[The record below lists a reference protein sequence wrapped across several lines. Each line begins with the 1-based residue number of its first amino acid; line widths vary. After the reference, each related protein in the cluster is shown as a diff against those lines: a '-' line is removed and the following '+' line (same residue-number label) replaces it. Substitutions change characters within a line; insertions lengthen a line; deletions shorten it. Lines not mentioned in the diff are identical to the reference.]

1 MYRFLLYVIL
11 ILSTQIA
18 GAQNNFPADS
28 LLKAADTELADTAKM
43 KIYNKLGDYYIN
55 NNASKAIEYFEK
67 AKTIAEKEGLVLKA
81 ANNFYSIG
89 FCYLL
94 KADFEKSLFNYQQ
107 SIKGYEKLKDSFRLS
122 NALMSVGN
130 VYFQNKDSRNS
141 NKYYD
146 KAEKLI
152 LAMNDSLQ
160 LASIY
165 DTRGI
170 TYDQLGKFD
179 SALLYLNKAYNIS
192 MLLKDTD
199 YAMNSLSNIGLT
211 YKHQYKTGEALKSFD
226 SVRLYFEKT
235 NAPLDRMGALYNN
248 IAATHSQ
255 AGNYSKALEAFN
267 KSIDFAKETGSPT
280 IEMENYRNMADMFG
294 SMKNYQQQNHFLKKY
309 YQIKDSIFT
318 IDSKN
323 QLTQLE
329 ADYQLEKKNIEIV
342 KKEAELVKQKSQRNL
357 FIIIALAAALILA
370 AGSYFYTRIRKTN
383 KELTEKNIQ
392 INEQKNE
399 LQTLNQVKDRLFS
412 IISHDLR
419 NPLVT
424 LRSYLSLADNDA
436 LAPEKKLQFKLQT
449 MNAVINTSDMLDNL
463 LAWANVQIKDTN
475 VAITPINI
483 TDCIW
488 DTVHSVQAQALQ
500 KEITIHQ
507 QIEASTA
514 LGDYDIVVIALRNL
528 ITNAIKYSD
537 AKKDIYI
544 SASQQNGH
552 VVLTVKDEG
561 IGLNPE
567 QITKILS
574 NENTSTAGTQGEKGS
589 GLGLFLVKELL
600 QKINAELKIESE
612 PGKGSRFMIVM
623 QSN

>member
-11 ILSTQIA
+11 ISCTQIA
-18 GAQNNFPADS
+18 NAQNNFPADS
-28 LLKAADTELADTAKM
+28 LLKAADTDIADTAKM
-43 KIYNKLGDYYIN
+43 KIYNQLGDYYLN

-94 KADFEKSLFNYQQ
+94 KADFEKSLYNYQQ

-130 VYFQNKDSRNS
+130 VYFQNKDNSNS

-152 LAMNDSLQ
+152 LAMNDSIQ

-170 TYDQLGKFD
+170 AYDQLGKYD
-179 SALLYLNKAYNIS
+179 SALLYLYKAYNLS
-192 MLLKDTD
+192 SLLKDTD

-211 YKHQYKTGEALKSFD
+211 YKHQYKTAEALKSFD
-226 SVRLYFEKT
+226 SVRIFFEKT

-248 IAATHSQ
+248 IAAIYSQ
-255 AGNYSKALEAFN
+255 AGNYSKAQEAFN
-267 KSIDFAKETGSPT
+267 KSIGYAKQTGSPT

-294 SMKNYQQQNHFLKKY
+294 SMKNYEQQTNFLKKY

-329 ADYQLEKKNIEIV
+329 ADYQVEKKNIEIV
-342 KKEAELVKQKSQRNL
+342 KKETELVKQKSQRNL
-357 FIIIALAAALILA
+357 FIIIALAAAFSLA
-370 AGSYFYTRIRKTN
+370 TGIYFYTRIHKTN
-383 KELTEKNIQ
+383 KELTQKNIQ
-392 INEQKNE
+392 ISEQKNE

-449 MNAVINTSDMLDNL
+449 MNAVVNTGDMLDNL
-463 LAWANVQIKDTN
+463 LAWANVQIKNTN
-475 VAITPINI
+475 VSITPINI
-483 TDCIW
+483 TDCVW
-488 DTVHSVQAQALQ
+488 DTVHNVQAQALQ

-514 LGDYDIVVIALRNL
+514 LGDYDIVSIALRNL
-528 ITNAIKYSD
+528 VTNAIKYSG
-537 AKKDIYI
+537 AKNDIYI
-544 SASQQNGH
+544 SACKQNDH
-552 VVLTVKDEG
+552 VVLTVRDEG
-561 IGLNPE
+561 IGLSPE
-567 QITKILS
+567 QINKIQA
-574 NENTSTAGTQGEKGS
+574 NENSTTQGTQGEKGS
-589 GLGLFLVKELL
+589 GLGLFLVRELL
-600 QKINAELKIESE
+600 QKINAALKIESE
-612 PGKGSRFMIVM
+612 VGKGSSFMIVM
-623 QSN
+623 QA